1 MKIHID
7 DDLIARL
14 SEYQKETSFKKIDEL
29 INFII
34 TDFLNK
40 QNLDQQ
46 KDSDKEILR
55 ERLKNLGYL

>member
-1 MKIHID
+1 MKIQIE

-14 SEYQKETSFKKIDEL
+14 SEYQKETSFKKVDEL
-29 INFII
+29 INYILS
-34 TDFLNK
+34 DY
-40 QNLDQQ
+40 LDNQKRDLQ